1 MDYTRDK
8 LEQIIIGTLLN
19 EYGYDKYFQRSKAV
33 LRGELFK
40 DKKNRFIFNT
50 IKEMNE
56 KGMKQTTP
64 FDVVSYAKDNHL
76 RFGNIHNFCCYMCE
90 LIEYNAMKEFKVF
103 LKKLVD
109 EYVKEQRY
117 AKTK

>member
-1 MDYTRDK
+1 MNYTRDK
-8 LEQIIIGTLLN
+8 LEKIVIGTLLN
-19 EYGYDKYFQRSKAV
+19 EYGYDKYFQRSNAV

-64 FDVVSYAKDNHL
+64 YDVAIYATQNNKKY
-76 RFGNIHNFCCYMCE
+76 GNLHNFCCYMCE
-90 LIEYNAMKEFKVF
+90 LIEYNAMTEFKVF

>member
-64 FDVVSYAKDNHL
+64 YDVAVYATQNNNKY
-76 RFGNIHNFCCYMCE
+76 GNLHNFCCYMCE